1 LETEERLTMTTPDGD
16 PFVVVPMDDSQRSG
30 AVVTLARAFQGDPGL
45 AFLFPD
51 ELSRA
56 HAALAIMASVLADA
70 APFGEVWVARAGA
83 AIASVAAWLP
93 PGAYPR
99 GARRETIGVLR
110 DLRSAPRIGRR
121 VVAAGRM
128 YRALDQAHAGIAQP
142 HWYLAVIGS
151 DPAWQRGGAGSALL
165 APVLERA
172 DRESLSSYLETENA
186 ENLAWYRRHGFEIVD
201 ELRPRGCPQMWA
213 MRRDPR

>member
-1 LETEERLTMTTPDGD
+1 MTTDDGD
-16 PFVVVPMDDSQRSG
+16 PFTVVPLRDSQRSG

-45 AFLFPD
+45 AFLLPD

-56 HAALAIMASVLADA
+56 RAALTIMASVLADA

-110 DLRSAPRIGRR
+110 DLRSVPRIGRR
-121 VVAAGRM
+121 MVAATRM
-128 YRALDQAHAGIAQP
+128 YRAQDQAHAGIAQP

-151 DPAWQRGGAGSALL
+151 DPAWQRAGAGSSLL

-172 DRESLSSYLETENA
+172 DREGLSSYLETENA
-186 ENLAWYRRHGFEIVD
+186 DNLAWYRHHGFEIIH
-201 ELRPRGCPQMWA
+201 ELCPRGCPQMWA